1 MRALKNTIAIS
12 ALALLLAGCGSTCA
26 GWKSLNPSRKDVLTE
41 GTKTQIVE
49 HNSYG
54 ERQGCW

>member
-1 MRALKNTIAIS
+1 
-12 ALALLLAGCGSTCA
+12 LLLAGCGSTCA
-26 GWKSLNPSRKDVLTE
+26 GWKQFNPSRKDVLTE
-41 GTKTQIVE
+41 GTKMQIVE